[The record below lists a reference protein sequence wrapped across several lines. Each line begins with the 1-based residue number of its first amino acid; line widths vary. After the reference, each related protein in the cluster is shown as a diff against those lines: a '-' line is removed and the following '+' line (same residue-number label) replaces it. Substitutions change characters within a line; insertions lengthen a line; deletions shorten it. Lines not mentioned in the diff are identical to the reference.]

1 MLNAGVITSKEN
13 QGAGS
18 QNRPLLLDLYC
29 GAGGASRGYQNA
41 GFRVI
46 GNDIKEQPHY
56 IGDDFIMMDALQ
68 LMARLLDGRSIT
80 GHGGQSYK
88 LDDFRIIAASPPCQ
102 AYSRATAWRGSREDH
117 PDLIDPTR
125 EALLA
130 VGIPYIIENVQ
141 EARELLRRPLMLCGT
156 HFGLPIRRH
165 RYFEVPLLGL
175 VLTPTCQHRDT
186 DYAHDHG
193 GKQTEAQYRDAM
205 GCTWMTVHEARE
217 AIPPAYT
224 EWLGR
229 RILAASCQDK
239 EVSDGHHKRNE

>member
-102 AYSRATAWRGSREDH
+102 RYSWETPEDYKSSH
-117 PDLIDPTR
+117 PDLIGPTR
-125 EALLA
+125 EALIA
-130 VGIPYIIENVQ
+130 TGRPYIIENVAG
-141 EARELLRRPLMLCGT
+141 ARGKLIFPAMLCGSM
-156 HFGLPIRRH
+156 FGLGVWRH
-165 RYFEVPLLGL
+165 RYFEVFDGAKHLLL
-175 VLTPTCQHRDT
+175 LTPPCNHSNVPILVTGTPRRKGYPRQDPSKCQKEHAIGIDWMIT
-186 DYAHDHG
+186 
-193 GKQTEAQYRDAM
+193 TELDQ
-205 GCTWMTVHEARE
+205 

-229 RILAASCQDK
+229 RILEAAS
-239 EVSDGHHKRNE
+239 